1 MELSIVLSLTFNR
14 AFGFS
19 VGACRCDFLPFPN
32 LSGPFRYLFTFATY
46 YFSISVRPF
55 SPTYLKVNGVQI
67 TLDLSQPWEDY
78 SSESYRPP
86 QDCRGCMSGLP
97 RDTPCNKV

>member
-32 LSGPFRYLFTFATY
+32 LSGPFRYLFTFASY
-46 YFSISVRPF
+46 YFSISVRPLF
-55 SPTYLKVNGVQI
+55 SDV
-67 TLDLSQPWEDY
+67 
-78 SSESYRPP
+78 SEAKWGP
-86 QDCRGCMSGLP
+86 
-97 RDTPCNKV
+97 NNA